1 MPGIAGSTRARAAA
15 AAELGYLLAKLHDLY
30 SGYSWAEGAAYS
42 HTGQMS
48 SLRGGDAIRRSA
60 GRLRETLTVP
70 GLGQAMAAYFDPAEG
85 FAGMSFCTLGDNP
98 PGAVTADDLLAV
110 SLLDIAW
117 RPEAVR
123 QLLGGQAEPVSAM
136 LGAIPA
142 DIDLWAASDP
152 ELATVNPLWDALL
165 EMPGVGTATAS
176 KLLAR
181 KRPMLCPATD
191 KVVIR
196 AAGQPGQTWEV
207 LRCLLQDRQA
217 RENLEAL
224 RPPDAAG
231 AALLR
236 LLDVAIWITHSPARE
251 AQRARLAGRGRAA

>member
-1 MPGIAGSTRARAAA
+1 
-15 AAELGYLLAKLHDLY
+15 
-30 SGYSWAEGAAYS
+30 
-42 HTGQMS
+42 
-48 SLRGGDAIRRSA
+48 
-60 GRLRETLTVP
+60 
-70 GLGQAMAAYFDPAEG
+70 MAAYFDPAEG
-85 FAGMSFCTLGDNP
+85 FAGMSFGTLGQNP
-98 PGAVTADDLLAV
+98 LGAVTADDLLAV

-117 RPEAVR
+117 RPDAVR
-123 QLLGGQAEPVSAM
+123 QLLGTEAGRVCGL

-142 DIDLWAASDP
+142 GVDLWAASDA
-152 ELATVNPLWDALL
+152 EVATVDPLWDALL

-181 KRPMLCPATD
+181 KRPRLCPATD

-196 AAGQPGQTWEV
+196 AAALPGRTWDV
-207 LRCLLQDRQA
+207 LRCLLQDAQA
-217 RENLEAL
+217 RAALEAL

-231 AALLR
+231 ASVLR

>member
-1 MPGIAGSTRARAAA
+1 
-15 AAELGYLLAKLHDLY
+15 
-30 SGYSWAEGAAYS
+30 
-42 HTGQMS
+42 MS
-48 SLRGGDAIRRSA
+48 SLRGGDAIRRAA
-60 GRLRETLTVP
+60 GRLRETLTAP

-85 FAGMSFCTLGDNP
+85 FAGMSFCTLGHNP

-123 QLLGGQAEPVSAM
+123 QLLGPQAAQVAGL

-142 DIDLWAASDP
+142 GVDLWAASDA
-152 ELATVNPLWDALL
+152 ELATVDPLWDALL

-181 KRPMLCPATD
+181 KRPRLCPATD

-196 AAGQPGQTWEV
+196 AAALPGQTWEV
-207 LRCLLQDRQA
+207 LRCLLRDPEA
-217 RENLEAL
+217 RDAIEML
-224 RPPDAAG
+224 RPPEAAG
-231 AALLR
+231 ATVLR

>member
-1 MPGIAGSTRARAAA
+1 
-15 AAELGYLLAKLHDLY
+15 
-30 SGYSWAEGAAYS
+30 
-42 HTGQMS
+42 
-48 SLRGGDAIRRSA
+48 
-60 GRLRETLTVP
+60 
-70 GLGQAMAAYFDPAEG
+70 MAAYFDPAEG
-85 FAGMSFCTLGDNP
+85 FAGMSFCTLGHNP

-123 QLLGGQAEPVSAM
+123 QLLGPQAAPVAGL

-142 DIDLWAASDP
+142 GVDLWAASDA
-152 ELATVNPLWDALL
+152 ELATVDPLWDALL

-181 KRPMLCPATD
+181 KRPRLCPATD

-196 AAGQPGQTWEV
+196 AAGLPGQTWEV
-207 LRCLLQDRQA
+207 LRCLLRDPEA
-217 RENLEAL
+217 RDAIEML
-224 RPPDAAG
+224 RPPEAAG
-231 AALLR
+231 ATVLR

>member
-1 MPGIAGSTRARAAA
+1 
-15 AAELGYLLAKLHDLY
+15 
-30 SGYSWAEGAAYS
+30 
-42 HTGQMS
+42 MS

-60 GRLRETLTVP
+60 GRLGDTLTEP
-70 GLGQAMAAYFDPAEG
+70 GLDQAMAAYFDPAEG
-85 FAGMSFCTLGDNP
+85 FAGMSFGTLGQNP
-98 PGAVTADDLLAV
+98 LGAVTADDLLAV

-117 RPEAVR
+117 RPDAVR
-123 QLLGGQAEPVSAM
+123 QLLGTEAGRVCGL

-142 DIDLWAASDP
+142 GVDLWAASDA
-152 ELATVNPLWDALL
+152 EVDTVDPLWDALL

-181 KRPMLCPATD
+181 KRPRLCPATD

-196 AAGQPGQTWEV
+196 AAALPGRTWDV
-207 LRCLLQDRQA
+207 LRCLLQDAQA
-217 RENLEAL
+217 RAALEAL

-231 AALLR
+231 ASVLR
-236 LLDVAIWITHSPARE
+236 LLDVAIWVTHSPARE

>member
-1 MPGIAGSTRARAAA
+1 
-15 AAELGYLLAKLHDLY
+15 
-30 SGYSWAEGAAYS
+30 
-42 HTGQMS
+42 MS
-48 SLRGGDAIRRSA
+48 SLRGGDAIRRAA
-60 GRLRETLTVP
+60 GRLRETLTAP

-85 FAGMSFCTLGDNP
+85 FAGMSFCTLGHNP

-123 QLLGGQAEPVSAM
+123 QLLGPQAAPVAGL

-142 DIDLWAASDP
+142 GVDLWAASDA
-152 ELATVNPLWDALL
+152 ELATVDPLWDALL

-181 KRPMLCPATD
+181 KRPRLCPATD

-196 AAGQPGQTWEV
+196 AAALPGQTWEV
-207 LRCLLQDRQA
+207 LRCLLRDPEA
-217 RENLEAL
+217 RDAIEML
-224 RPPDAAG
+224 RPPEAAG
-231 AALLR
+231 ATVLR

>member
-1 MPGIAGSTRARAAA
+1 
-15 AAELGYLLAKLHDLY
+15 
-30 SGYSWAEGAAYS
+30 
-42 HTGQMS
+42 MS
-48 SLRGGDAIRRSA
+48 SLRGGDAIRRAA

-70 GLGQAMAAYFDPAEG
+70 GLDQAMAAYFDPAEG
-85 FAGMSFCTLGDNP
+85 FAGMSFCTLGHNP

-123 QLLGGQAEPVSAM
+123 QLLGHEAGRVSDM
-136 LGAIPA
+136 LSAIPP
-142 DIDLWAASDP
+142 DLDLWAASDA
-152 ELATVNPLWDALL
+152 EVATVDPLWDALL

-181 KRPMLCPATD
+181 KRPRLCPATD

-196 AAGQPGQTWEV
+196 AAGLPGQTWEV
-207 LRCLLQDRQA
+207 LRFLLRDPSA
-217 RENLEAL
+217 RDGLEAL

-231 AALLR
+231 ASLLR

-251 AQRARLAGRGRAA
+251 AQRARLAGAGRAA

>member
-1 MPGIAGSTRARAAA
+1 
-15 AAELGYLLAKLHDLY
+15 
-30 SGYSWAEGAAYS
+30 
-42 HTGQMS
+42 MS
-48 SLRGGDAIRRSA
+48 SLRGGDAIRRAS
-60 GRLRETLTVP
+60 GRLRETLTAP

-85 FAGMSFCTLGDNP
+85 FAGMSFCTLGHNP

-123 QLLGGQAEPVSAM
+123 QLLGPQAGPIAGM
-136 LGAIPA
+136 LSAIPA
-142 DIDLWAASDP
+142 DVDLWAASDA
-152 ELATVNPLWDALL
+152 ELATVDPLWDALL

-181 KRPMLCPATD
+181 KRPRLCPATD

-196 AAGQPGQTWEV
+196 AAGLPGQTWEV
-207 LRCLLQDRQA
+207 LRCLLQDPEA
-217 RENLEAL
+217 RDAVEML

-231 AALLR
+231 ATMLR

-251 AQRARLAGRGRAA
+251 AQRARLAGDSRAA